1 MVSPWKM
8 RWVQGQREIK
18 KKDLKKWGRGGE
30 NAKESELQVGR
41 RPAAGG
47 VSSQNYSQMPHL
59 QT

>member
-1 MVSPWKM
+1 M